1 MNEVDNKIDFSEF
14 LPDLAMDNLKE
25 ESKEKV
31 INQDEDIKVI
41 NLNNNIDN
49 TIDTQEKTIITEEK
63 PQELGTDQIK
73 SDEIV
78 QQIELNTRQIYDLDN
93 TENKINLKH
102 NQLHEYRNK
111 EPTYSNNNLNIDLGL
126 TSEESLLVDE
136 FNKTFDVV
144 NNNFSKYNYII
155 NEKEE
160 TGKFLN
166 QISSVYRQSDEDLRN
181 LKLAITSLKQWY
193 NNHKESIIN
202 NLQKDINYMLNIFF
216 TNNHQIKLEQD
227 VQRNKSIV
235 SMVEV
240 DEKGEKIGDIA
251 MILSG
256 AEKQMTGFLIQ
267 SSILN
272 TLGSNFVILDEAFSS
287 FGNKEV
293 KKLPEILKNLDN
305 MQMIVIEHKDEM
317 YDDFPV
323 KTYRLDRDEEQGT
336 HVVSIEEP

>member
-1 MNEVDNKIDFSEF
+1 MVNKIDFSDF
-14 LPDLAMDNLKE
+14 LPDLAMEENNKTPQIEEINTDEEIKTINLKE
-25 ESKEKV
+25 
-31 INQDEDIKVI
+31 
-41 NLNNNIDN
+41 NI
-49 TIDTQEKTIITEEK
+49 
-63 PQELGTDQIK
+63 
-73 SDEIV
+73 V
-78 QQIELNTRQIYDLDN
+78 
-93 TENKINLKH
+93 ENKIEEDINSTKPKENLQNRDEIIQTIELETKQIYEENKNIENNIKINH

-111 EPTYSNNNLNIDLGL
+111 EDYSNINIDLGL
-126 TSEESLLVDE
+126 NSDE
-136 FNKTFDVV
+136 QILIDQFNKTFDLV

-160 TGKFLN
+160 TEKFLG
-166 QISSVYRQSDEDLRN
+166 QISSVYKQSDEDLRN
-181 LKLAITSLKQWY
+181 LKLAITTLKQWY
-193 NNHKESIIN
+193 NNHKENIIN

-235 SMVEV
+235 NMIEV
-240 DEKGEKIGDIA
+240 DEKGDKIGDIA

-272 TLGSNFVILDEAFSS
+272 TLNSNFVILDEAFSS

-317 YDDFPV
+317 YEDFPV

-336 HVVSIEEP
+336 YIVDVEIPEE

>member
-1 MNEVDNKIDFSEF
+1 MVNKIDFSDF
-14 LPDLAMDNLKE
+14 LPDLAMEENNKTPQIEEMNTDEEIKTINLKE
-25 ESKEKV
+25 
-31 INQDEDIKVI
+31 
-41 NLNNNIDN
+41 NI
-49 TIDTQEKTIITEEK
+49 
-63 PQELGTDQIK
+63 
-73 SDEIV
+73 V
-78 QQIELNTRQIYDLDN
+78 
-93 TENKINLKH
+93 ENKIEEDINSTKPKENLQNRDEIIQTIELETKQIYEENKNIENNIKINH

-111 EPTYSNNNLNIDLGL
+111 EDYSNINIDLGL
-126 TSEESLLVDE
+126 NSDE
-136 FNKTFDVV
+136 QILIDQFNKTFDLV

-160 TGKFLN
+160 TEKFLG
-166 QISSVYRQSDEDLRN
+166 QISSVYKQSDEDLRN
-181 LKLAITSLKQWY
+181 LKLAITTLKQWY
-193 NNHKESIIN
+193 NNHKENIIN

-235 SMVEV
+235 NMIEV
-240 DEKGEKIGDIA
+240 DEKGDKIGDIA

-272 TLGSNFVILDEAFSS
+272 TLNSNFVILDEAFSS

-317 YDDFPV
+317 YEDFPV

-336 HVVSIEEP
+336 YIVDVEIPEE

>member
-1 MNEVDNKIDFSEF
+1 MVNKIDFSDF
-14 LPDLAMDNLKE
+14 LPDLAMEENNKTPQIEEINIDKEIKTINLKE
-25 ESKEKV
+25 NIVENEIK
-31 INQDEDIKVI
+31 EDIDNKEPMVNPKNRDEI
-41 NLNNNIDN
+41 IQTIELETKQIYEENKNIENNI
-49 TIDTQEKTIITEEK
+49 
-63 PQELGTDQIK
+63 
-73 SDEIV
+73 
-78 QQIELNTRQIYDLDN
+78 
-93 TENKINLKH
+93 KINH

-111 EPTYSNNNLNIDLGL
+111 EDYSNINIDLGL
-126 TSEESLLVDE
+126 NSDEQILLDQ
-136 FNKTFDVV
+136 FNKTFDLV

-160 TGKFLN
+160 TEKFLG
-166 QISSVYRQSDEDLRN
+166 QISSVYNQSDEDLRN
-181 LKLAITSLKQWY
+181 LKLAITTLKQWY
-193 NNHKESIIN
+193 NNHKENIIN

-235 SMVEV
+235 NMIEV
-240 DEKGEKIGDIA
+240 DEKGDKIGDIA

-272 TLGSNFVILDEAFSS
+272 TLNSNFVILDEAFSS

-317 YDDFPV
+317 YEDFPV

-336 HVVSIEEP
+336 YIVDVEIPEE

>member
-1 MNEVDNKIDFSEF
+1 MVNKIDFSDF
-14 LPDLAMDNLKE
+14 LPDLAMEENNKTPQIEEINIDEEIKTINLKE
-25 ESKEKV
+25 
-31 INQDEDIKVI
+31 
-41 NLNNNIDN
+41 NI
-49 TIDTQEKTIITEEK
+49 
-63 PQELGTDQIK
+63 
-73 SDEIV
+73 V
-78 QQIELNTRQIYDLDN
+78 
-93 TENKINLKH
+93 ENKIEEDINSTKPKENLQNRDEIIQTIELETKQIYEENKNIENNIKINH

-111 EPTYSNNNLNIDLGL
+111 EDYSNINIDLGL
-126 TSEESLLVDE
+126 NSDE
-136 FNKTFDVV
+136 QILIDQFNKTFDLV

-160 TGKFLN
+160 TEKFLG
-166 QISSVYRQSDEDLRN
+166 QISSVYKQSDEDLRN
-181 LKLAITSLKQWY
+181 LKLAITTLKQWY
-193 NNHKESIIN
+193 NNHKENIIN

-235 SMVEV
+235 NMIEV
-240 DEKGEKIGDIA
+240 DEKGDKIGDIA

-272 TLGSNFVILDEAFSS
+272 TLNSNFVILDEAFSS

-317 YDDFPV
+317 YEDFPV

-336 HVVSIEEP
+336 YIVDVEIPEE

>member
-1 MNEVDNKIDFSEF
+1 MVNKIDFSDF
-14 LPDLAMDNLKE
+14 LPDLAMEENNKTPQIEEINIDKEIKTINLKE
-25 ESKEKV
+25 NIVENEIK
-31 INQDEDIKVI
+31 EDINNKEPRVNPKNRDEI
-41 NLNNNIDN
+41 IQTIELETKQIYEENKNIENNI
-49 TIDTQEKTIITEEK
+49 
-63 PQELGTDQIK
+63 
-73 SDEIV
+73 
-78 QQIELNTRQIYDLDN
+78 
-93 TENKINLKH
+93 KINH

-111 EPTYSNNNLNIDLGL
+111 EDYSNINIDLGL
-126 TSEESLLVDE
+126 NSDEQILLDQ
-136 FNKTFDVV
+136 FNKTFDLV

-160 TGKFLN
+160 TEKFLG
-166 QISSVYRQSDEDLRN
+166 QISSVYKQSDEDLRN
-181 LKLAITSLKQWY
+181 LKLAITTLKQWY
-193 NNHKESIIN
+193 NNHKENIIN

-235 SMVEV
+235 NMIEV
-240 DEKGEKIGDIA
+240 DEKGDKIGDIA

-272 TLGSNFVILDEAFSS
+272 TLNSNFVILDEAFSS

-317 YDDFPV
+317 YEDFPV

-336 HVVSIEEP
+336 YIVDVEIPEE

>member
-1 MNEVDNKIDFSEF
+1 MVNKIDFSDF
-14 LPDLAMDNLKE
+14 LPDLAMEENNKTPQIEEINTDEEIKTINLKE
-25 ESKEKV
+25 
-31 INQDEDIKVI
+31 
-41 NLNNNIDN
+41 NI
-49 TIDTQEKTIITEEK
+49 
-63 PQELGTDQIK
+63 
-73 SDEIV
+73 V
-78 QQIELNTRQIYDLDN
+78 
-93 TENKINLKH
+93 ENKIEEDINSTKPKENLQNRDEIIQTVELETKQIYEENKNTVNDIKINH

-111 EPTYSNNNLNIDLGL
+111 EEYSNINIDLGL
-126 TSEESLLVDE
+126 NSEEQILIDQ
-136 FNKTFDVV
+136 FNKTFDLV

-160 TGKFLN
+160 TEKFLG

-181 LKLAITSLKQWY
+181 LKLAITTLKQWY
-193 NNHKESIIN
+193 NNHKENIIN

-235 SMVEV
+235 NMIEV
-240 DEKGEKIGDIA
+240 DEKGDKIGDIA

-272 TLGSNFVILDEAFSS
+272 TLNSNFVILDEAFSS

-317 YDDFPV
+317 YEDFPV

-336 HVVSIEEP
+336 YIVDVEIPEE

>member
-1 MNEVDNKIDFSEF
+1 MNKIDNKIDFSEF
-14 LPDLAMDNLKE
+14 LPDLAMEDVKD
-25 ESKEKV
+25 ESKEEI
-31 INQDEDIKVI
+31 INKDEDIKVI
-41 NLNNNIDN
+41 NLNNNIDK
-49 TIDTQEKTIITEEK
+49 IEDTQEKTVIIEEK
-63 PQELGTDQIK
+63 ASELEVKQINP
-73 SDEIV
+73 DEIV
-78 QQIELNTRQIYDLDN
+78 QEIELNTRQIYNTDN
-93 TENKINLKH
+93 KDNKINIDH
-102 NQLHEYRNK
+102 NQLYEYRNK
-111 EPTYSNNNLNIDLGL
+111 KSSYSNNLKIDFGL
-126 TSEESLLVDE
+126 TSEESLLIDE
-136 FNKTFDVV
+136 FNKTFDMV

-160 TGKFLN
+160 TEKFLG
-166 QISSVYRQSDEDLRN
+166 QISAVYKQSDEDLRN

-235 SMVEV
+235 SMIEV

-272 TLGSNFVILDEAFSS
+272 TLGSDFVILDEAFSS

-317 YDDFPV
+317 YEDFPV
-323 KTYRLDRDEEQGT
+323 KTYRLDRDEERGT
-336 HVVSIEEP
+336 YVVDVEEP

>member
-1 MNEVDNKIDFSEF
+1 MVNKIDFSDF
-14 LPDLAMDNLKE
+14 LPDLAMEENNKTPQIEEINIDKEIKTINLKE
-25 ESKEKV
+25 NIVENEIKE
-31 INQDEDIKVI
+31 
-41 NLNNNIDN
+41 NIDN
-49 TIDTQEKTIITEEK
+49 KEPMVN
-63 PQELGTDQIK
+63 PQNR
-73 SDEIV
+73 DEII
-78 QQIELNTRQIYDLDN
+78 QTIELETKQIYE
-93 TENKINLKH
+93 ENKNIENNIKINH

-111 EPTYSNNNLNIDLGL
+111 EDYSNINIDLGL
-126 TSEESLLVDE
+126 NSDEQILLDQ
-136 FNKTFDVV
+136 FNKTFDLV

-160 TGKFLN
+160 TEKFLG

-181 LKLAITSLKQWY
+181 LKLAITTLKQWY
-193 NNHKESIIN
+193 NNHKENIIN

-235 SMVEV
+235 NMIEV
-240 DEKGEKIGDIA
+240 DEKGDKIGDIA

-272 TLGSNFVILDEAFSS
+272 TLNSNFVILDEAFSS

-317 YDDFPV
+317 YEDFPV

-336 HVVSIEEP
+336 YIVDVEIPEE

>member
-1 MNEVDNKIDFSEF
+1 MVNKIDFSEL
-14 LPDLAMDNLKE
+14 LPDLAMEEDNKTPQIEEINIDEEIKTINLKE
-25 ESKEKV
+25 NIEK
-31 INQDEDIKVI
+31 EDIKEKKE
-41 NLNNNIDN
+41 NNNPVEN
-49 TIDTQEKTIITEEK
+49 LKNK
-63 PQELGTDQIK
+63 
-73 SDEIV
+73 DEIV
-78 QQIELNTRQIYDLDN
+78 QTVELETKQIYE
-93 TENKINLKH
+93 ENKNTSNNIKINH

-111 EPTYSNNNLNIDLGL
+111 EEYSNINIDLGL
-126 TSEESLLVDE
+126 NSDE
-136 FNKTFDVV
+136 QILIDQFNKTFDLV

-160 TGKFLN
+160 TEKFLG
-166 QISSVYRQSDEDLRN
+166 QISSVYKQSDEDLRN
-181 LKLAITSLKQWY
+181 LKLAITTLKQWY
-193 NNHKESIIN
+193 NNHKENIIN

-235 SMVEV
+235 NMIEV
-240 DEKGEKIGDIA
+240 DEKGDKIGDIA

-272 TLGSNFVILDEAFSS
+272 TLNSNFVILDEAFSS

-317 YDDFPV
+317 YEDFPV
-323 KTYRLDRDEEQGT
+323 KTYRLDRDEERGT
-336 HVVSIEEP
+336 YIVDVEIPEE

>member
-1 MNEVDNKIDFSEF
+1 MVNKIDFSDF
-14 LPDLAMDNLKE
+14 LPDLAMEEDNKTPQSEEINIDYEIKTINLKE
-25 ESKEKV
+25 SIEK
-31 INQDEDIKVI
+31 EDIKEELKDK
-41 NLNNNIDN
+41 NLNKNLQN
-49 TIDTQEKTIITEEK
+49 K
-63 PQELGTDQIK
+63 
-73 SDEIV
+73 DEILQTV
-78 QQIELNTRQIYDLDN
+78 ELETKQIYE
-93 TENKINLKH
+93 ENKNITNDIKISH

-111 EPTYSNNNLNIDLGL
+111 EEYNNINIDLGL
-126 TSEESLLVDE
+126 NSDE
-136 FNKTFDVV
+136 QILIDQFNKTFDLV

-160 TGKFLN
+160 TEKFLG

-181 LKLAITSLKQWY
+181 LKLAITTLKQWY
-193 NNHKESIIN
+193 NNHKENIIN

-235 SMVEV
+235 NMIEV
-240 DEKGEKIGDIA
+240 DEKGDKIGDIA

-272 TLGSNFVILDEAFSS
+272 TLNSNFVILDEAFSS

-317 YDDFPV
+317 YEDFPV

-336 HVVSIEEP
+336 YIVDVEIPEE

>member
-111 EPTYSNNNLNIDLGL
+111 ESTYSNNNLNIYLGL

-240 DEKGEKIGDIA
+240 DKKGEKIGDIA

>member
-1 MNEVDNKIDFSEF
+1 MVNKIDFSDF
-14 LPDLAMDNLKE
+14 LPDLAMEENNKTPQIEEINIDKEIKTINLKE
-25 ESKEKV
+25 NIVENEIK
-31 INQDEDIKVI
+31 EDIDNKEPMVNPQNRDEI
-41 NLNNNIDN
+41 IQTIELETKQIYEENKNIENNI
-49 TIDTQEKTIITEEK
+49 
-63 PQELGTDQIK
+63 
-73 SDEIV
+73 
-78 QQIELNTRQIYDLDN
+78 
-93 TENKINLKH
+93 KINH

-111 EPTYSNNNLNIDLGL
+111 EDYSNINIDLGL
-126 TSEESLLVDE
+126 NSDEQILLDQ
-136 FNKTFDVV
+136 FNKTFDLV

-160 TGKFLN
+160 TEKFLG

-181 LKLAITSLKQWY
+181 LKLAITTLKQWY
-193 NNHKESIIN
+193 NNHKENIIN

-235 SMVEV
+235 NMIEV
-240 DEKGEKIGDIA
+240 DEKGDKIGDIA

-272 TLGSNFVILDEAFSS
+272 TLNSNFVILDEAFSS

-317 YDDFPV
+317 YEDFPV

-336 HVVSIEEP
+336 YIVDVEIPEE

>member
-111 EPTYSNNNLNIDLGL
+111 ESTYSNNNLNIDLGL